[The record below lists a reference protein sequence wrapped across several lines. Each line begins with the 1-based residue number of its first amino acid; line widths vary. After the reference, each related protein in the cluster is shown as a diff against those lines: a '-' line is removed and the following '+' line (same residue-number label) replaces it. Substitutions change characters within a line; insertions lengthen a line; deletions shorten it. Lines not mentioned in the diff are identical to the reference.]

1 MTQVSASDLGIQFGA
16 TTLFRNVTFTVSQ
29 AEKWGIVGR
38 NGSGKTTLLKILTGQ
53 VDPTSGQMVR
63 QPGIRVSMLE
73 QHRDFEDAAS
83 IWEGAAGGRADLL
96 KLEQSLAEQSILIG
110 QLGESSMPEVLA
122 RYDHNLER
130 FQREGGYELAPRVDA
145 ILHGLGFDPE
155 AARTRK
161 ITELSGGELGRL
173 GLARQLISGAE
184 ILLLDEPTNHLD
196 LDTIAWLEGFIRESD
211 KTFLIVSHDRAF
223 LSGVVDHV
231 LHLEADTATP
241 YAATYES
248 FIEQRQQRRD
258 AQQHA
263 FSKQRRQIESREDYI
278 RRNLA
283 GQNSKQA
290 KGRRKLLARLPRLS
304 PPPGSE
310 GVMGLRFEPQ
320 SRGGDQAVVAKDVAI
335 SVPGKNLIEG
345 FSGEIRRGERL
356 GLLGPNGTGKSTFL
370 KTLVGMREPQ
380 AGELRLGNSI
390 IAAYY
395 RQDLSQVPPDETLYD
410 IIAGFRPGWER
421 RHVQGHLGRFG
432 FSGDDVQ
439 RMPVTLSGGEKARVA
454 LAMIVLSGANLL
466 ILDEPTN
473 HLDVESIEALE
484 DAIESFDGTVILVS
498 HDRALLRSLATRV
511 WVVHNRRVIDFG
523 GSFGEW
529 ETASEQRA
537 YAAAVNASEELS
549 LRRIQEKKKTA
560 RARDG
565 RSDTKRVSREA
576 TARADKAEQSVTS
589 LEAKIAAISD
599 ELSDPGLYLTREG
612 TLRSTKLGA
621 ELERL
626 KVELDQA
633 LEIWAEATEKASR
646 SS

>member
-1 MTQVSASDLGIQFGA
+1 MTQVSASDLSVQFGA
-16 TTLFRNVTFTVSQ
+16 TTLFRNVSFTVAQ
-29 AEKWGIVGR
+29 GERWGIVGR
-38 NGSGKTTLLKILTGQ
+38 NGSGKTTLLRILTGQ
-53 VDPTSGQMVR
+53 MDPTTGQVAK
-63 QPGIRVSMLE
+63 QPGIRISILE
-73 QHRDFEDAAS
+73 QHRDFDDAVS

-96 KLEQSLAEQSILIG
+96 KLEQSLEEQSQLIG
-110 QLGESSMPEVLA
+110 ELGESSTPEVLA
-122 RYDHNLER
+122 RYDRDLER

-145 ILHGLGFDPE
+145 ILHGLGFDPD

-196 LDTIAWLEGFIRESD
+196 LDTIDWLEGFIEASD
-211 KTFLIVSHDRAF
+211 KTFLVVSHDRAF
-223 LSGVVDHV
+223 LSSVVDHV
-231 LHLEADTATP
+231 LHLEAGTAVP
-241 YAATYES
+241 YAATYEA
-248 FIEQRQQRRD
+248 FIEQRQERRD
-258 AQQHA
+258 AQAHA
-263 FSKQRRQIESREDYI
+263 FNKQRRQIESREDYI
-278 RRNLA
+278 RRNIA

-310 GVMGLRFEPQ
+310 GVMGLRFESQ
-320 SRGGDQAVVAKDVAI
+320 SRGGDQAVVAKELSI
-335 SVPGKNLIEG
+335 SVPGRNLIEG

-356 GLLGPNGTGKSTFL
+356 GLLGPNGAGKSTLL
-370 KTLVGMREPQ
+370 KTLVGMREPDT
-380 AGELRLGNSI
+380 GELRLGNSI
-390 IAAYY
+390 VAAYY
-395 RQDLSQVPPDETLYD
+395 RQDLSQVPLDQSLYD
-410 IIAGFRPGWER
+410 IIAGLRPGWER

-432 FSGDDVQ
+432 FSGDDAQ
-439 RMPVTLSGGEKARVA
+439 RIPATLSGGEKARVA

-511 WVVHNRRVIDFG
+511 WVLHNRHVIDFG
-523 GSFGEW
+523 GSFAEW
-529 ETASEQRA
+529 EAVSEQRA
-537 YAAAVNASEELS
+537 HAAAVNASEELS

-565 RSDTKRVSREA
+565 RTDTRKADREA
-576 TARADKAEQSVTS
+576 KVRADKAEQSVTS
-589 LEAKIAAISD
+589 LEARIAAISA
-599 ELSDPGLYLTREG
+599 ELSNPGLYLTRDG

-621 ELERL
+621 ELEEL
-626 KVELDQA
+626 KVKLDQA
-633 LEIWAEATEKASR
+633 LEVWAEATETASQIT
-646 SS
+646 

>member
-1 MTQVSASDLGIQFGA
+1 MTQISASDLGVQFGA
-16 TTLFRNVTFTVSQ
+16 TTLFRNVSFTVSEG
-29 AEKWGIVGR
+29 EKWGVVGR
-38 NGSGKTTLLKILTGQ
+38 NGSGKTTLLRILTGEIE
-53 VDPTSGQMVR
+53 PTSGQVAR
-63 QPGIRVSMLE
+63 QPGIRVAMLE
-73 QHRDFEDAAS
+73 QHRDFDDAVS

-96 KLEQSLAEQSILIG
+96 KLEKSLEDQSKLIG
-110 QLGESSMPEVLA
+110 ELGEASTPEVLA
-122 RYDHNLER
+122 RYDRDLER

-145 ILHGLGFDPE
+145 ILHGLGFDPD
-155 AARTRK
+155 AARTRR

-196 LDTIAWLEGFIRESD
+196 LDTIAWLEGFIEESD

-223 LSGVVDHV
+223 LSSVVDHV
-231 LHLEADTATP
+231 LHLEADTGIP

-258 AQQHA
+258 AQEHA
-263 FSKQRRQIESREDYI
+263 FNKQRRQIEAKEDYI
-278 RRNLA
+278 RRNIA

-310 GVMGLRFEPQ
+310 GVMGLRFESQ
-320 SRGGDQAVVAKDVAI
+320 SRGGDQAVVAKGVSI
-335 SVPGKNLIEG
+335 SVPGRNLIEN

-356 GLLGPNGTGKSTFL
+356 GLLGPNGTGKSTLL
-370 KTLVGMREPQ
+370 KTLVGMREPEE
-380 AGELRLGNSI
+380 GELRLGNSI
-390 IAAYY
+390 VAAYY
-395 RQDLSQVPPDETLYD
+395 RQDLSQVPLDRTLYD

-432 FSGDDVQ
+432 FSGDDAQ
-439 RMPVTLSGGEKARVA
+439 RIPATLSGGEKARVA
-454 LAMIVLSGANLL
+454 LAMMVLSGANLL

-484 DAIESFDGTVILVS
+484 DAIEFFDGTVILVS

-511 WVVHNRRVIDFG
+511 WVLHNRRVIDFG
-523 GSFGEW
+523 GSFAEW
-529 ETASEQRA
+529 ETVSEQRA
-537 YAAAVNASEELS
+537 HAAAVNASEELS

-565 RSDTKRVSREA
+565 RADTRKAGREA
-576 TARADKAEQSVTS
+576 RARADVAEATVTS
-589 LEAKIAAISD
+589 LESKVAAIST

-612 TLRSTKLGA
+612 TLRASKLGA
-621 ELERL
+621 ELEGL
-626 KVELDQA
+626 KAELDRA
-633 LEIWAEATEKASR
+633 LEIWAEATDAASR
-646 SS
+646 I

>member
-1 MTQVSASDLGIQFGA
+1 LTQISASDLSVQFGA
-16 TTLFRNVTFTVSQ
+16 TTLFRNVSFTV
-29 AEKWGIVGR
+29 AHGERWGIVGR
-38 NGSGKTTLLKILTGQ
+38 NGSGKTTLLRILTGEM
-53 VDPTSGQMVR
+53 DPTTGQVAK
-63 QPGIRVSMLE
+63 QPGIRIAMLE
-73 QHRDFEDAAS
+73 QHRDFDNAVS

-96 KLEQSLAEQSILIG
+96 KLEQSLEEQSQLIG
-110 QLGESSMPEVLA
+110 ELGESSTPEVLA
-122 RYDHNLER
+122 RYDRDLER

-196 LDTIAWLEGFIRESD
+196 LDTIDWLEGFIESSD

-223 LSGVVDHV
+223 LSSVVDHV
-231 LHLEADTATP
+231 LHLEADTAVP
-241 YAATYES
+241 YAATYEA
-248 FIEQRQQRRD
+248 FIEQRQERR
-258 AQQHA
+258 ASQEHA
-263 FSKQRRQIESREDYI
+263 FNKQRRQIESREDYI
-278 RRNLA
+278 RRNIA

-310 GVMGLRFEPQ
+310 GVMGLRFESQ
-320 SRGGDQAVVAKDVAI
+320 SRGGDQAVVAKEVSI
-335 SVPGKNLIEG
+335 SVPGRNLIEG

-356 GLLGPNGTGKSTFL
+356 GLLGPNGTGKSTLL

-380 AGELRLGNSI
+380 SGELRLGNSI
-390 IAAYY
+390 VAAYY
-395 RQDLSQVPPDETLYD
+395 RQDLSQVPLDQSLYD
-410 IIAGFRPGWER
+410 IIAGLHPGWER

-432 FSGDDVQ
+432 FSGDDAQ
-439 RMPVTLSGGEKARVA
+439 RIPATLSGGEKARVA
-454 LAMIVLSGANLL
+454 LAMMVLSGANLL

-484 DAIESFDGTVILVS
+484 DAIEYFDGTVILVS

-511 WVVHNRRVIDFG
+511 WVLHNRHVVDFG
-523 GSFGEW
+523 GSFAEW
-529 ETASEQRA
+529 ETVSEQRA
-537 YAAAVNASEELS
+537 HAAAVNASEELS
-549 LRRIQEKKKTA
+549 LRCIQEKKKTA

-565 RSDTKRVSREA
+565 RTDTKRAGREA
-576 TARADKAEQSVTS
+576 QIRADRAEQSVTS
-589 LEAKIAAISD
+589 LEARIAAISS

-612 TLRSTKLGA
+612 TLRSTKLGVK
-621 ELERL
+621 LEEL
-626 KVELDQA
+626 KVELDRA
-633 LEIWAEATEKASR
+633 LETWAEATEAATQTS
-646 SS
+646 